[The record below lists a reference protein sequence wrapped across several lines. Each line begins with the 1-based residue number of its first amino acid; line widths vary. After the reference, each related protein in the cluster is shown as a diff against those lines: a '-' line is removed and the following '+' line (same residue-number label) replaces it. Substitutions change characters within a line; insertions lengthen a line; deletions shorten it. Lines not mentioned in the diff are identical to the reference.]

1 MPTKKINIS
10 DKLTMGG
17 DSPFVLIAGPCV
29 IESEEHTLRLAAGIK
44 ASVDELSIPFVFK
57 ASFDKANRTSLASYR
72 GPGLEEGL
80 RILHRIKEEHHLPLL
95 SDVSEP
101 GQVERAAEVLDIIQ
115 IPAFLCRQTD
125 LILAVARS
133 GKVVNV
139 KKGQFLAPWD
149 VGQIIKKVVSTGNE
163 RVMITERG
171 TSFGYNNLVVDMKSL
186 PILKGFGYPVIFD
199 VTHSLQ
205 LPGGRGDSSGGEAEF
220 IEPLARA
227 GLAIGIDGLFME
239 VHDDPLEALSDG
251 TNALKLEL
259 LPQILPKLKEIDR
272 VVKGF

>member
-1 MPTKKINIS
+1 MPTKKINIT

-29 IESEEHTLRLAAGIK
+29 IESEEHTLRLAASIK
-44 ASVDELSIPFVFK
+44 ASADELSIPFVFK

-80 RILHRIKEEHHLPLL
+80 RILHRVKEEYHLPLL

-149 VGQIIKKVVSTGNE
+149 VGQIINKVVSTGNE
-163 RVMITERG
+163 KVMITERG

-205 LPGGRGDSSGGEAEF
+205 LPGGQGDSSGGRAEF

-239 VHDDPLEALSDG
+239 VHDDPSEALSDG

>member
-1 MPTKKINIS
+1 MPTKKVNIT
-10 DKLTMGG
+10 DQLTVGG
-17 DSPFVLIAGPCV
+17 DSPFLLIAGPCV
-29 IESEEHTLRLAAGIK
+29 IETEEHTLRLAVSIK
-44 ASVDELSIPFVFK
+44 AVADELSIPFVFK

-80 RILHRIKEEHHLPLL
+80 RILALVKEEHHVPLL

-101 GQVERAAEVLDIIQ
+101 RQVERAAEVLDIIQ

-133 GKVVNV
+133 GRVVNV
-139 KKGQFLAPWD
+139 KKGQFLAPWE
-149 VGQIIKKVVSTGNE
+149 VERIVKKVTSTGNK

-171 TSFGYNNLVVDMKSL
+171 TTFGYNNLVVDMKSF
-186 PILKGFGYPVIFD
+186 PILKGSGYPVIFD

-205 LPGGRGDSSGGEAEF
+205 LPGGKGDSSGGEGEF

-227 GLAIGIDGLFME
+227 GIAIGIDGVFME
-239 VHDDPLEALSDG
+239 VHDDPTEALSNG
-251 TNALKLEL
+251 ANSLKLEL
-259 LPQILPKLKEIDR
+259 LLPLLAKLKQIDSL
-272 VVKGF
+272 VKGF

>member
-1 MPTKKINIS
+1 MPTKRVNIT
-10 DKLTMGG
+10 DQITVGG
-17 DSPFVLIAGPCV
+17 DSPFLLIAGPCV
-29 IESEEHTLRLAAGIK
+29 IESEEHTLSLATSIK
-44 ASVDELSIPFVFK
+44 KVADELSIPFIFK

-80 RILHRIKEEHHLPLL
+80 RILALVKEEHRLPLL

-125 LILAVARS
+125 LLLSVARS
-133 GKVVNV
+133 RRVVNV

-149 VGQIIKKVVSTGNE
+149 VEHIIKKVTSTGND

-171 TSFGYNNLVVDMKSL
+171 STFGYHNLVVDMKSL
-186 PILKGFGYPVIFD
+186 PILKGFGYPVILD

-205 LPGGRGDSSGGEAEF
+205 FPGGRGDSSGGEAEF

-239 VHDDPLEALSDG
+239 VHDAPSKALSDG
-251 TNALKLEL
+251 SNSLKLEFLRPL
-259 LPQILPKLKEIDR
+259 LNKLKKIDDL
-272 VVKGF
+272 VKGF

>member
-1 MPTKKINIS
+1 MPTKKVNIT
-10 DKLTMGG
+10 DQLIVGG
-17 DSPFVLIAGPCV
+17 DSPFLLIAGPCV
-29 IESEEHTLRLAAGIK
+29 IETEEHTLRLAASIK
-44 ASVDELSIPFVFK
+44 AVADELSIPFVFK

-80 RILHRIKEEHHLPLL
+80 RILARVKKEHHVPLL

-101 GQVERAAEVLDIIQ
+101 GQMERAAEVLDIIQ

-139 KKGQFLAPWD
+139 KKGQFLAPWE
-149 VGQIIKKVVSTGNE
+149 VEHIIKKVTSTGNK

-171 TSFGYNNLVVDMKSL
+171 TTFGYNNLVVDMKSF

-205 LPGGRGDSSGGEAEF
+205 LPGGSGDSSGGEAEF

-227 GLAIGIDGLFME
+227 GIAIGIDGLFME
-239 VHDDPLEALSDG
+239 VHDDPTEALSDG
-251 TNALKLEL
+251 TNSLKLEL
-259 LPQILPKLKEIDR
+259 LPPLLASLKQIDNLA
-272 VVKGF
+272 KGF

>member
-1 MPTKKINIS
+1 MPTKRVNIT
-10 DKLTMGG
+10 DQITVGG
-17 DSPFVLIAGPCV
+17 DSPFMLIAGPCV
-29 IESEEHTLRLAAGIK
+29 IESEEHTLRLAASIK
-44 ASVDELSIPFVFK
+44 EVADELSIPFVFK

-80 RILHRIKEEHHLPLL
+80 RILARVKQEHGLPLL

-101 GQVERAAEVLDIIQ
+101 GQVERAAEVLNIIQ

-125 LILAVARS
+125 LLLTVARS
-133 GKVVNV
+133 GRVVNV
-139 KKGQFLAPWD
+139 KKGQFLSPWD
-149 VGQIIKKVVSTGNE
+149 VEHIIKKVISTGNE

-171 TSFGYNNLVVDMKSL
+171 TTFGYHNLVVDMKSL

-227 GLAIGIDGLFME
+227 GLAIGIDGLFIE
-239 VHDDPLEALSDG
+239 VHDEPSEALSDKS
-251 TNALKLEL
+251 NSLKLEL
-259 LPQILPKLKEIDR
+259 LRPLLAKLKQIDDL
-272 VVKGF
+272 VKGF